1 MPPLPKRKRQYK
13 DQPRDAEDK
22 YLLKRVCNANNKD
35 ETEQKE
41 KLKEIDR

>member
-22 YLLKRVCNANNKD
+22 YLLKRVCNYTWDGNYFAKNVIRN
-35 ETEQKE
+35 T
-41 KLKEIDR
+41 